1 MNILRSLVI
10 FFAVVPVAFSSSLD
24 ATDQQNI
31 SQHFNAYVD
40 EERYRIFLSW
50 LIKMGRKSS
59 DISMEMQTLKAKQR

>member
-40 EERYRIFLSW
+40 AGKIPVSYTHL
-50 LIKMGRKSS
+50 
-59 DISMEMQTLKAKQR
+59 TLPTTPYV